1 MMEEII
7 QFLRD
12 WSEVW
17 ALLIPLIVILIYKPR
32 GQNVRWLKLYVI
44 TAFILNFLAIFMMHY
59 HYLMPPSFLEQGNN
73 IFYNLHSFIMVI
85 SFGCFITS
93 VRKYKYTIV
102 LKALLVIYLAFVLI
116 NFTLGESP
124 FILSTRHFA
133 AGSIVLL
140 IMCLYYFFHCII
152 EESQTNWLK
161 EPSFI
166 IFVGL
171 CLYEAI
177 TFFIF
182 LFIYPLFNK
191 TYNQDLSFAFLM
203 MDIYQ
208 ISFVIFCIF
217 LAVGLYKYRAKT
229 KRMEGSKH

>member
-1 MMEEII
+1 MKII

-17 ALLIPLIVILIYKPR
+17 ALLIPLIVILIHKPR
-32 GQNVRWLKLYVI
+32 GHSVRWVNWYVI
-44 TAFILNFLAIFMMHY
+44 TAFIFNFLAIFMIHY
-59 HYLMPPSFLEQGNN
+59 YSLMPSFLEQGNG
-73 IFYNLHSFIMVI
+73 IFYNLHSFVMVI
-85 SFGCFITS
+85 FFGCFIIS
-93 VRKYKYTIV
+93 VREYKYKIIP
-102 LKALLVIYLAFVLI
+102 KALLVIYLAFVLI

-124 FILSTRHFA
+124 FILSTRYFA

-140 IMCLYYFFHCII
+140 LMCLNYFFHCIM
-152 EESQTNWLK
+152 EESPTNWLK

-166 IFVGL
+166 ICVGL

-203 MDIYQ
+203 IDIYQ
-208 ISFVIFCIF
+208 VSFVIFCIF
-217 LAVGLYKYRAKT
+217 LAVGLYQYRAKT
-229 KRMEGSKH
+229 KQLKDSKH

>member
-1 MMEEII
+1 MKEII

-17 ALLIPLIVILIYKPR
+17 ALLIPLLVTLIYKPR
-32 GQNVRWLKLYVI
+32 GHNVKWLLAYVI
-44 TAFILNFLAIFMMHY
+44 PAFIFNFLAIFMMHY
-59 HYLMPPSFLEQGNN
+59 YYLMPFLLEQGNN

-85 SFGCFITS
+85 FFSCYIITD
-93 VRKYKYTIV
+93 REYKYTIV
-102 LKALLVIYLAFVLI
+102 LKALLAAYFAFVLVD
-116 NFTLGESP
+116 FSLFESP

-133 AGSIVLL
+133 TGSVILL
-140 IMCLYYFFHCII
+140 FMCLFYFFRTML
-152 EESQTNWLK
+152 EESPTNWLK

-166 IFVGL
+166 VCVGL

-191 TYNQDLSFAFLM
+191 TYNQDLSFALLM
-203 MDIYQ
+203 MKVYEV
-208 ISFVIFCIF
+208 SFVIFCIF
-217 LAVGLYKYRAKT
+217 LAIGLYQNRPRQLIKPRN
-229 KRMEGSKH
+229 